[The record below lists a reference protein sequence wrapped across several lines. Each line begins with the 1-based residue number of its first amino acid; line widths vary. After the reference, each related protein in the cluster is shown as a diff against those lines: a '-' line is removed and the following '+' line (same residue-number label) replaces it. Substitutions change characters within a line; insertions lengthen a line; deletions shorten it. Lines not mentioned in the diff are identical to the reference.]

1 MTIEEMQNAIN
12 EVRQN
17 LNDLPK
23 VTELLNNIGDSFSEV
38 VKNNTTLTETNQK
51 LTTDNDKLRNVNM
64 DLFLKVG
71 EKRTNTNAEIKTEQ
85 KQENNIPSFDDLF
98 DNEGNLK

>member
-38 VKNNTTLTETNQK
+38 VKNNTTLEETNQK

-71 EKRTNTNAEIKTEQ
+71 EKRTNTEIKTEQ
-85 KQENNIPSFDDLF
+85 KQENNIPSFDELF